1 MSCASTGHPQFKV
14 FVSFALCTGHF
25 HTGDCYVF
33 LCRYYVPVE
42 QPEGDEEEEEP
53 IEQEEDFSC
62 VVYFWQVGT
71 YQTSYMK
78 LCTKLAFLL
87 VLIIL
92 GKLRHFRTSAPSLV
106 R

>member
-1 MSCASTGHPQFKV
+1 M
-14 FVSFALCTGHF
+14 
-25 HTGDCYVF
+25 F

-78 LCTKLAFLL
+78 LCTKLAFLFGADNPGEAQTFQNFCTF
-87 VLIIL
+87 I
-92 GKLRHFRTSAPSLV
+92 GEMK
-106 R
+106 

>member
-1 MSCASTGHPQFKV
+1 M
-14 FVSFALCTGHF
+14 
-25 HTGDCYVF
+25 F

-62 VVYFWQVGT
+62 VVYFWQVGA
-71 YQTSYMK
+71 YQTSYMR

-87 VLIIL
+87 VLIFPGQAQTFHNYCPFI
-92 GKLRHFRTSAPSLV
+92 GEMK
-106 R
+106 